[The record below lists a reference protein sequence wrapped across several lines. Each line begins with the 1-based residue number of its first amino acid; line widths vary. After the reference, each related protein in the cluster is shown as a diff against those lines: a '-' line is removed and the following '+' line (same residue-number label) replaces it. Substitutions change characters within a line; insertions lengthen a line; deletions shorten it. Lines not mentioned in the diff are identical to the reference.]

1 MQKHRKAKF
10 IIHKESMQTGSEYNV
25 QFVPLKKGRAKRER
39 ERRRWQES
47 ENLRKRILPSQNE
60 IV

>member
-39 ERRRWQES
+39 EREREREK
-47 ENLRKRILPSQNE
+47 EMARK
-60 IV
+60 

>member
-1 MQKHRKAKF
+1 MQKHRKAKV